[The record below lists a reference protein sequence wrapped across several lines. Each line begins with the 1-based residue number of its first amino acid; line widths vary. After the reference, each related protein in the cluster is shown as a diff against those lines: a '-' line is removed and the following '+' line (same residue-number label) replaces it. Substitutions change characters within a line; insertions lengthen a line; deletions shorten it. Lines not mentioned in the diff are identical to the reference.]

1 MLHLSTQWENGDGC
15 GGVNASLVHSW
26 RIVCDV
32 FVCVFICMLCLF
44 VCRCHLQSDCYFD
57 RVNSPNAVWLSGPE
71 TNLTSLRLSICLWS
85 LSLSPS
91 SRRLSLFCKSF
102 LSTLSTCP
110 ISLRL
115 SGIYNNHIC
124 GDTLNVLV
132 TTSDGPGCRSQYVFI
147 WVVNLEMRELPI
159 MIIYNRIIL
168 VVFSYRNIC
177 CWKEKCHTAES
188 INKPYVSHVSAGLI
202 CVCTKNKAIWEQ
214 TELFYFS
221 MSVSSAHFQLCAVT
235 KRLSLAAWLL
245 LRSCHILDPSAT
257 WHVCQLPK
265 IDSASFSLLV
275 SNNLHMTLLCILPQ
289 KIT

>member
-1 MLHLSTQWENGDGC
+1 
-15 GGVNASLVHSW
+15 
-26 RIVCDV
+26 
-32 FVCVFICMLCLF
+32 MLCLF

-168 VVFSYRNIC
+168 VVFSYCNIC
-177 CWKEKCHTAES
+177 CWKEKCHAAES
-188 INKPYVSHVSAGLI
+188 IDKLYDSHVSAGLI
-202 CVCTKNKAIWEQ
+202 CVCTKKKGNMRTNSFFISLC
-214 TELFYFS
+214 LFLLHISTSVPSPNACHLQPDCCFDHVTYLILQPLG
-221 MSVSSAHFQLCAVT
+221 MSVSF
-235 KRLSLAAWLL
+235 
-245 LRSCHILDPSAT
+245 
-257 WHVCQLPK
+257 PK
-265 IDSASFSLLV
+265 
-275 SNNLHMTLLCILPQ
+275 
-289 KIT
+289 